1 MRLITTIVVCVL
13 LTCTASA
20 ASPPASVD
28 QVLAGAQA
36 QAASQHKLVFF
47 VFGAS
52 WCGPCHALDR
62 FLSAPD
68 IRTIIEK
75 YFVLAEVHIQEEMGK
90 HPELNTPGADKLAAK
105 LGDSEGIPFLVVFDA
120 AGAPI
125 VNSNRPLKGGG
136 SANIGY
142 PDTPEEIDWFM
153 AMLKK
158 SVPGMS
164 AADVQ
169 TIETWLR
176 KASQTK

>member
-75 YFVLAEVHIQEEMGK
+75 YFVLAGVHIQEEMGK
-90 HPELNTPGADKLAAK
+90 HPELNTPGAD
-105 LGDSEGIPFLVVFDA
+105 
-120 AGAPI
+120 
-125 VNSNRPLKGGG
+125 
-136 SANIGY
+136 
-142 PDTPEEIDWFM
+142 
-153 AMLKK
+153 
-158 SVPGMS
+158 
-164 AADVQ
+164 
-169 TIETWLR
+169 
-176 KASQTK
+176 